1 MRRYR
6 TLRTLAV
13 LSLTTVLYA
22 CGTRG
27 PLFLPPVQNKPATA
41 NASNAPNAANNP
53 APAKPSDTATATNV
67 PTTAADL
74 NTPRKPAQ

>member
-6 TLRTLAV
+6 TLRTLAI
-13 LSLTTVLYA
+13 LLLTTVLYA

-27 PLFLPPVQNKPATA
+27 PLFLPPAQNKPANT
-41 NASNAPNAANNP
+41 SNA
-53 APAKPSDTATATNV
+53 APVSPSDMATTTNV